1 MSKDKITSTGNTKG
15 INTETQRGQR
25 QTDDSLQV
33 GAAECMAARADRTQS
48 EH

>member
-1 MSKDKITSTGNTKG
+1 MSKDKITSTGNKRAL
-15 INTETQRGQR
+15 TQKQDGQR